1 MKLPATPAP
10 SLNSRIIGHGVT
22 PISDDHDAKWGVP
35 TLAEL
40 GLLLLLL
47 LMMLLLLFVI
57 LLFALAFD
65 DVVVVAPDDDDDV
78 AHDFVVLALDD
89 VVVGCSR

>member
-47 LMMLLLLFVI
+47 LII

-65 DVVVVAPDDDDDV
+65 DVVVVDPDDDDDV

>member
-47 LMMLLLLFVI
+47 LII

-65 DVVVVAPDDDDDV
+65 DVVVVAPDDDDVV

>member
-47 LMMLLLLFVI
+47 LII

-65 DVVVVAPDDDDDV
+65 DVVVVAPDDDDNV

>member
-47 LMMLLLLFVI
+47 LII

-78 AHDFVVLALDD
+78 AHDFVVLVLDD

>member
-47 LMMLLLLFVI
+47 LII